1 LHGRCCQKPKIL
13 INEREEKMKVY
24 FVRTCYACPEQ
35 YDVYTESKEQI
46 GYVRLRYGILKAV
59 YPDFG
64 GEKVFEY
71 IFEGDDLK
79 GFFDN
84 DDERNEMLGIIA
96 TILVNKHTGSEDG
109 RHDFEIV
116 KSDWLGE

>member
-1 LHGRCCQKPKIL
+1 
-13 INEREEKMKVY
+13 MKVY

-35 YDVYTESKEQI
+35 YDVYTEGKEQI
-46 GYVRLRYGILKAV
+46 GYVKLRYGTLKAI

-109 RHDFEIV
+109 KHDFEIV